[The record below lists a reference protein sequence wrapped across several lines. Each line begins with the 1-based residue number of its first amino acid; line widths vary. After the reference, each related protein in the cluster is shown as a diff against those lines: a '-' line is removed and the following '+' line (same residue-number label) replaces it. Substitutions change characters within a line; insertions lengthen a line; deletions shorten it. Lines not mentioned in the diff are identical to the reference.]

1 MRRDVYSETLKLYG
15 EEHRDTLLEANNYAA
30 SLNSL
35 DRFEEAKSLL
45 GKTMPVARRVL
56 GESNETTL
64 RMGWVYAAALYNDT
78 GATLDDLREAVAT
91 LAETDRIARR
101 VLSSAHP
108 VARAIEYNLGFAR
121 ETLRAREVDVSSVCE
136 AVAEMT
142 PIAWREPS
150 PLKLGKDVAEPE
162 VVATEPATQ
171 AQRQKR
177 LMEARYLHQSDIPDN
192 PEADGMETFHVDAS
206 TVEIP
211 AASLADLERDL
222 REAVARY
229 SNGDAAAKKEVEH
242 LLRALHARRD
252 PEKIKRGAGPCRMSN
267 ESK

>member
-1 MRRDVYSETLKLYG
+1 MS
-15 EEHRDTLLEANNYAA
+15 AA
-30 SLNSL
+30 
-35 DRFEEAKSLL
+35 
-45 GKTMPVARRVL
+45 TRV
-56 GESNETTL
+56 EDE
-64 RMGWVYAAALYNDT
+64 

-101 VLSSAHP
+101 VLSSTHP

-142 PIAWREPS
+142 PIAWREPP
-150 PLKLGKDVAEPE
+150 PLKLGEDVAKPE

-171 AQRQKR
+171 TQRQKG

-192 PEADGMETFHVDAS
+192 PEEDGMETFHVDAS

-252 PEKIKRGAGPCRMSN
+252 PEKITRDAGPCRMSN

>member
-1 MRRDVYSETLKLYG
+1 MEHEETLSEASNLGHALLY
-15 EEHRDTLLEANNYAA
+15 AN
-30 SLNSL
+30 
-35 DRFEEAKSLL
+35 RFEEARALFRKM
-45 GKTMPVARRVL
+45 MPVARRVL
-56 GESNETTL
+56 GDSNGTTL
-64 RMGWVYAAALYNDT
+64 RMALNYACGLYEDPA
-78 GATLDDLREAVAT
+78 ATLDDLREAVAT
-91 LAETDRIARR
+91 LAETDRIAGR
-101 VLSSAHP
+101 VLGSAHP
-108 VARAIEYNLGFAR
+108 VAMAIEYNLRGAR
-121 ETLRAREVDVSSVCE
+121 AELNAREVDVSSVCE

-142 PIAWREPS
+142 PIAWREPP
-150 PLKLGKDVAEPE
+150 PLKLGEDVAKPE
-162 VVATEPATQ
+162 VTATEPATQ

-192 PEADGMETFHVDAS
+192 PEEDGMETFHVDAS